1 MSHIQQAVDIANSST
16 AGNDLKKQ
24 ALDFL
29 QQLKSSEDAVQV
41 FSQYLQDPVASD
53 VGRFFA
59 LQVLSEQAL
68 ELPANHE
75 KLYALQQSALQ
86 FLRTQLENSSSDGA
100 RVSGVGQGSKGVKST
115 PPEFVRNKVAELFAH
130 LFYNMYGEVNNNMWS
145 SFFVDLIQLVGI
157 ASLRDSKSTGV
168 EFNAIGLDLFFR
180 ICASINTE
188 IGDQAFVGSKE
199 VQLKNNE
206 LKDYMRV
213 QDVEL
218 LSNIWF
224 SALLNCQQLPVLA
237 SLVLQCVGSYISW
250 IDINLIVQQS
260 YIGTIYEYLKFPQTK
275 LACGQCL
282 CEIIS
287 KKMKPADKLQLLSM
301 LNLTDRV
308 VATGSA
314 EDLDVLEQM
323 AKLTNGVALE
333 LSMVMDQCNDSQ
345 ELQSVSS
352 AADEQII
359 NVVSPLVL
367 KFMAHEYDSV
377 TQQCFSFV
385 TNYLAVMKK
394 LFALGGKP
402 GSAVAVNSKR
412 IPIDPA
418 HLNFLKSL
426 GSVCVLKMKI
436 DDSCDSI
443 DDNEEIDE
451 FVENIRSKLK
461 TFQDSIAVINPEL
474 YFDIISDNIEQ
485 SITEQQDWRVLELA
499 IYQLHNFA
507 ESIRNNLFGVNKTEI
522 STSKPAQLMEKYMT
536 TLLNHPT
543 LFQMNNPL
551 VQISFFELVVRHNNF
566 IQVENKDLT
575 LLNIFCTP
583 FSMFSGN
590 ERVRLRTWYLFTR
603 LIKTSKPKLSTDFL
617 SMLLSKISPLLSI
630 KASPLAQELD
640 TIFDSQLYL
649 FEGTGVLIGA
659 NVNNEYEILDGV
671 LTPLFADLEQCISA
685 QVKNPQVVLQTHHI
699 LMAIGTVARGV
710 HSGLVPDNQVNNAK
724 VSERVICKSLIEK
737 FSNIAEVILVT
748 FSYFNKFETIRDA
761 ARFSFSRLIPILN
774 NQIIPFASRLISIFL
789 NSDLKPLEMG
799 DFIGFLGQMIHMFKD
814 DDNCY
819 QLFNN
824 LFTPVVEKVF
834 TLETQLEQESSTS
847 SESKSSNGKN
857 VIVTDSFREKINLK
871 KSYYGLLATFVSNNC
886 TSLLLTE
893 SNKNILP
900 RVLTDLLSYTAEEI
914 HETSTMKLSINVLV
928 NFINFFGTGIC
939 TDPKDRNAINVNKL
953 DGLNE
958 FFITTSIP
966 LLFEIP
972 FKPEYEFNIQD
983 GGCRVIACDLSRLL
997 KALYNINNSSTN
1009 NNINENACVK
1019 YLTEIYFP
1027 QIQFP
1032 QSLVVEFIN
1041 ALGTLDAKQFE
1052 KYFVQFITN
1061 MKQ

>member
-1 MSHIQQAVDIANSST
+1 M
-16 AGNDLKKQ
+16 
-24 ALDFL
+24 
-29 QQLKSSEDAVQV
+29 
-41 FSQYLQDPVASD
+41 
-53 VGRFFA
+53 
-59 LQVLSEQAL
+59 
-68 ELPANHE
+68 
-75 KLYALQQSALQ
+75 
-86 FLRTQLENSSSDGA
+86 
-100 RVSGVGQGSKGVKST
+100 
-115 PPEFVRNKVAELFAH
+115 
-130 LFYNMYGEVNNNMWS
+130 
-145 SFFVDLIQLVGI
+145 
-157 ASLRDSKSTGV
+157 
-168 EFNAIGLDLFFR
+168 
-180 ICASINTE
+180 
-188 IGDQAFVGSKE
+188 
-199 VQLKNNE
+199 
-206 LKDYMRV
+206 
-213 QDVEL
+213 
-218 LSNIWF
+218 
-224 SALLNCQQLPVLA
+224 
-237 SLVLQCVGSYISW
+237 
-250 IDINLIVQQS
+250 
-260 YIGTIYEYLKFPQTK
+260 
-275 LACGQCL
+275 
-282 CEIIS
+282 
-287 KKMKPADKLQLLSM
+287 
-301 LNLTDRV
+301 
-308 VATGSA
+308 
-314 EDLDVLEQM
+314 
-323 AKLTNGVALE
+323 
-333 LSMVMDQCNDSQ
+333 
-345 ELQSVSS
+345 
-352 AADEQII
+352 
-359 NVVSPLVL
+359 
-367 KFMAHEYDSV
+367 
-377 TQQCFSFV
+377 
-385 TNYLAVMKK
+385 
-394 LFALGGKP
+394 
-402 GSAVAVNSKR
+402 NSKR

-426 GSVCVLKMKI
+426 GTVCVLKMKI

-799 DFIGFLGQMIHMFKD
+799 DFIGFW
-814 DDNCY
+814 
-819 QLFNN
+819 
-824 LFTPVVEKVF
+824 V
-834 TLETQLEQESSTS
+834 
-847 SESKSSNGKN
+847 
-857 VIVTDSFREKINLK
+857 R
-871 KSYYGLLATFVSNNC
+871 
-886 TSLLLTE
+886 
-893 SNKNILP
+893 
-900 RVLTDLLSYTAEEI
+900 
-914 HETSTMKLSINVLV
+914 
-928 NFINFFGTGIC
+928 
-939 TDPKDRNAINVNKL
+939 
-953 DGLNE
+953 
-958 FFITTSIP
+958 
-966 LLFEIP
+966 
-972 FKPEYEFNIQD
+972 
-983 GGCRVIACDLSRLL
+983 
-997 KALYNINNSSTN
+997 
-1009 NNINENACVK
+1009 
-1019 YLTEIYFP
+1019 
-1027 QIQFP
+1027 
-1032 QSLVVEFIN
+1032 
-1041 ALGTLDAKQFE
+1041 
-1052 KYFVQFITN
+1052 
-1061 MKQ
+1061 